1 MYNLRFLSAA
11 VFVFVFTNSSVLD
24 CLADVAKPGKQLIE
38 TIDQLKNT
46 VIKEKN
52 TLSAEQL
59 EQKLAD
65 QILPRFDFQEMS
77 QRSLGPSWRIA
88 TAEEKKEF
96 VDLFSDLL
104 VRTYITKIRKNLETS
119 TVKLAEEKVEGEK
132 AVIRT
137 KVDDGK
143 DTVQIDYRLLLRNGE
158 WQVYDVIVENVGLV
172 SNYRSEFAA
181 IVQKDKMQGLLV
193 KLRDK
198 KAKRVE
204 DSGKAA

>member
-1 MYNLRFLSAA
+1 MRNLHFLFAA
-11 VFVFVFTNSSVLD
+11 VFALVFVNISAVD
-24 CLADVAKPGKQLIE
+24 CVADVAKPGKQLIE

-52 TLSAEQL
+52 TLSPEQL
-59 EQKLAD
+59 EQKLAN

-88 TAEEKKEF
+88 TTEERKEF

-119 TVKLAEEKVEGEK
+119 TVKLAEEKVEGDK

-137 KVDDGK
+137 KVDDGNE
-143 DTVQIDYRLLLRNGE
+143 TVQIDYRLLLRDGE
-158 WQVYDVIVENVGLV
+158 WHVYDVIVENVGLV

-204 DSGKAA
+204 DLGKAA

>member
-1 MYNLRFLSAA
+1 MRSLRFLFTVLVTFVLVNTNA
-11 VFVFVFTNSSVLD
+11 VD
-24 CLADVAKPGKQLIE
+24 CVAEDAKPGKQLIE

-52 TLSAEQL
+52 TLSPEQL
-59 EQKLAD
+59 EQKLAN

-88 TAEEKKEF
+88 TTEERKEF

-143 DTVQIDYRLLLRNGE
+143 ETVQIDYRLLLRGGE
-158 WQVYDVIVENVGLV
+158 WHVYDVIVENVGLV

-198 KAKRVE
+198 KAKREE
-204 DSGKAA
+204 DVGKAA